1 VLQLTKDMMKGGDN
15 LYYFDKGALKLVD
28 INRMNNLI
36 KQYPAIR

>member
-1 VLQLTKDMMKGGDN
+1 MMKGGDN